1 MHIALYDEEK
11 NTGANM
17 LKQDQ
22 FVTPLLAWYD
32 KNKRE
37 MVWRDRGNAYYTWIS
52 EIMLQQTRIE
62 AAKDYFVRFT
72 EELPDIQ
79 SLANVPQERLLKL
92 WEGLGY
98 YNRAKNLQKTA
109 KILVEEYGAE
119 LPADYE
125 KLLALPG
132 IGPYT
137 AGAIASIAYDIK
149 VPAVDGNVL
158 RVMMRYQAS
167 LEDITKMPV
176 RRRVESELT
185 EVMPERPGDFNQ
197 AIMELGEVVCIPN
210 GTPLCDRCP
219 LAATCEAKQK
229 GEPEQYPRKIEK
241 KPRKIEKKTIL
252 IYEKDG
258 MFGIAKRENKGLLAG
273 LYEFPSIAGHFNK
286 KELEEKL
293 AEDGIIV
300 KKMQSLGA
308 GKHIFSHIEWHMKG
322 YLIELSPAGKQPEL
336 IFASLEEVED
346 TYSLPTAFRV
356 YREKMKKILNKQK
369 EGGVSEKKG
378 VL

>member
-1 MHIALYDEEK
+1 MNENKEFKLEALVEPLCLWYEK
-11 NTGANM
+11 E
-17 LKQDQ
+17 
-22 FVTPLLAWYD
+22 
-32 KNKRE
+32 KRS
-37 MVWRDRGNAYYTWIS
+37 MPWRDDATPYHVWLS

-62 AAKDYFVRFT
+62 AAKAYYDRFT
-72 EELPDIQ
+72 KCLPDIP
-79 SLANVPQERLLKL
+79 SLAAVSEEELLKL

-98 YNRAKNLQKTA
+98 YNRARNLKKA
-109 KILVEEYGAE
+109 ASLLVERYDGR
-119 LPADYE
+119 LPADYD
-125 KLLALPG
+125 LLLSLPG
-132 IGPYT
+132 IGRYT
-137 AGAIASIAYDIK
+137 AGAIASIAYGLAE
-149 VPAVDGNVL
+149 PAVDGNVL

-167 LEDITKMPV
+167 LEDITKISV
-176 RRRVESELT
+176 RRRVEGELT

-219 LAATCEAKQK
+219 LAETCEAKQK

-322 YLIELSPAGKQPEL
+322 YLIELSPTGKQPEL

-346 TYSLPTAFRV
+346 TYSLPTAFRT
-356 YREKMKKILNKQK
+356 YREKMRKILNKQK

>member
-1 MHIALYDEEK
+1 
-11 NTGANM
+11 M

-119 LPADYE
+119 LPSDYE

-149 VPAVDGNVL
+149 VGSLTLCLPLDFHNPLQHSPL
-158 RVMMRYQAS
+158 R
-167 LEDITKMPV
+167 
-176 RRRVESELT
+176 
-185 EVMPERPGDFNQ
+185 
-197 AIMELGEVVCIPN
+197 
-210 GTPLCDRCP
+210 
-219 LAATCEAKQK
+219 
-229 GEPEQYPRKIEK
+229 
-241 KPRKIEKKTIL
+241 
-252 IYEKDG
+252 
-258 MFGIAKRENKGLLAG
+258 
-273 LYEFPSIAGHFNK
+273 
-286 KELEEKL
+286 
-293 AEDGIIV
+293 
-300 KKMQSLGA
+300 
-308 GKHIFSHIEWHMKG
+308 
-322 YLIELSPAGKQPEL
+322 L
-336 IFASLEEVED
+336 IFLSNFKNFLVIVCH
-346 TYSLPTAFRV
+346 RV
-356 YREKMKKILNKQK
+356 
-369 EGGVSEKKG
+369 V
-378 VL
+378 